1 MMNRTYIVN
10 QLSERHFQDLMNL
23 YNERSWTK
31 TRTSDEVR
39 KMIDNSY
46 IFGLCDSESDQL
58 VGFTRV
64 VTDYVFR
71 ATIYDVIVLEQFQ
84 GQGFGRLL
92 LEAVVNSTLI
102 KGLERVDLF
111 CADQNVLFYEKWGFQ
126 KVPVTTNYMSL
137 IK

>member
-1 MMNRTYIVN
+1 MNCTYIVN

-23 YNERSWTK
+23 YNERSWTRN
-31 TRTSDEVR
+31 RTSDEVR
-39 KMIDNSY
+39 AMIDNSY

-58 VGFTRV
+58 IGFTRV
-64 VTDYVFR
+64 VTDYFFR

-102 KGLERVDLF
+102 KGIERVDLF
-111 CADQNVLFYEKWGFQ
+111 CADNKVMFYEKWGFE

>member
-1 MMNRTYIVN
+1 MNRTYIVN

-31 TRTSDEVR
+31 NRTSDEVQA
-39 KMIDNSY
+39 MIDNSY

-58 VGFTRV
+58 IGFTRV

-71 ATIYDVIVLEQFQ
+71 ATIYDVIILEQFQ
-84 GQGFGRLL
+84 GQGFGRFL

-102 KGLERVDLF
+102 KGIERVDLF
-111 CADQNVLFYEKWGFQ
+111 CADNKVMFYEKWGFE